1 LSLFIC
7 ENLNYTI
14 GYKRIFR
21 DLSFTLKSQEL
32 WILTGENGAGKS
44 TLLKLLYENRNLAF
58 RSPFPANSLFSY
70 LGHEMGMYSSLSLK
84 ENLDFYKSI
93 LPTRITNDKIQFLL
107 EEFQLHKRIM
117 DPIHTFSEGM
127 KKKSGIIRALLPNA
141 PILLLDEP
149 FNGLDQTAISAL
161 QNILKEYKS
170 QNSIIVATHDPS
182 LLNHFST
189 GELQLKNYQMEIH
202 RNVARST

>member
-1 LSLFIC
+1 MSLFIC

-21 DLSFTLKSQEL
+21 DLSFTLESKEL

-44 TLLKLLYENRNLAF
+44 TLLKLLYENRDSAF
-58 RSPFPANSLFSY
+58 RSQFPAHSMFSY
-70 LGHEMGMYSSLSLK
+70 LGHEMGLYSSLSLK

-93 LPTRITNDKIQFLL
+93 LPTRISDEKIQSLL
-107 EEFQLHKRIM
+107 EMFRLHKRVM
-117 DPIHTFSEGM
+117 DPVHTFSEGM

-149 FNGLDQTAISAL
+149 FNGLDQAAISVL
-161 QNILKEYKS
+161 QNLLKDYS
-170 QNSIIVATHDPS
+170 TQNSILVATHDPS

-189 GELQLKNYQMEIH
+189 GELHLKNYQMEILK
-202 RNVARST
+202 NVARST